1 MLQHI
6 IVAFLAILLCLITD
20 INDRRKRFLMP
31 LAFIL
36 VTFFFAIRYN
46 YGLDYVAYQTM
57 FEAGDTSTSW
67 RDGQE
72 RLFYIIMNKFS
83 HFYEFVIFSTLLI
96 MVGLYLWIRKYC
108 NEKYYSLFFL
118 MFMFM
123 KAMSYNMMSAMRSS
137 MAACVLWASLYFF
150 YIKKKQWIPYLLLL
164 FIGSG
169 FHLSILAFCILPV
182 VDMIIPKV
190 KGNYLFCFFIGCF
203 IISFLFGNERLFSF
217 IVSSNNTLDT
227 YSTYFEHMEENNIS
241 IFGTINN
248 ALFLFPAFY
257 ICRAKKQ
264 LIKSHKELSVLCILF
279 LTIYSL
285 NLDVQNRF
293 TSYMG
298 IFFIIIISVVAGG
311 YKYKDQSGVTREIT
325 FTTKAERWI
334 MLAPLIFKIGF
345 DYYKFYLLM
354 SSPLYIFLDGN
365 PLIYQTILDAPHLP

>member
-6 IVAFLAILLCLITD
+6 IVSFLAILLCLIKD
-20 INDRRKRFLMP
+20 INNRRKRFFMP

-72 RLFYIIMNKFS
+72 RLFYIIMNKFN
-83 HFYEFVIFSTLLI
+83 HFYEFVIFFTILI
-96 MVGLYLWIRKYC
+96 MACLYLWIKKYC

-118 MFMFM
+118 MFMLM
-123 KAMSYNMMSAMRSS
+123 EAMSYNMMSAMRSS
-137 MAACVLWASLYFF
+137 MATCILWASLYFF
-150 YIKKKQWIPYLLLL
+150 YIRKKQWIPYLLLL

-169 FHLSILAFCILPV
+169 FHLSILSFCILPI

-190 KGNYLFCFFIGCF
+190 KGNYLFCFFIMCF
-203 IISFLFGNERLFSF
+203 IISFLLGNERLFSF
-217 IVSSNNTLDT
+217 IVSSNSTLDT
-227 YSTYFEHMEENNIS
+227 YSTYYEHMEENNIS

-257 ICRAKKQ
+257 ICRAKKR
-264 LIKSHKELSVLCILF
+264 LIRSHKELFVLCTLF

-293 TSYMG
+293 TSYIG
-298 IFFIIIISVVAGG
+298 IFFIIIISIVAGG
-311 YKYKDQSGVTREIT
+311 YKFKDQSGMMREIT
-325 FTTKAERWI
+325 FITNPERWV
-334 MLAPLIFKIGF
+334 MLTPLIFKIGF

-354 SSPLYIFLDGN
+354 SSPLYIFLEGN
-365 PLIYQTILDAPHLP
+365 PLIYNTIFDAPHLP